1 MSTELATLTDDG
13 QSMLEAMGM
22 ANLTG
27 GSGSGIYMP
36 RISLMQ
42 DAIMGTMEVGG
53 KIVKTEV
60 LPAGAFRIN
69 IDRDTTIYAEEV
81 SIRIFTIRQQ
91 LARYDV
97 ETNKTYKTV
106 QATDL
111 KGDLKDELGGF
122 NLGKPGGYVA
132 DYSSLTAEQKAVR
145 TSKVYY
151 GVAVIKNAMNENGEP
166 LEGYN
171 EPVPFVMDVTSSF
184 SRRALDDALKSI
196 LRKNVLPI
204 NSQLD
209 LTHTSTANKAG
220 KRIMHMKVLG
230 GSNVDPDDRD
240 NDTFQMF
247 IERIEGINKY
257 VLSKWDEANSND
269 PQMEQA
275 DIDMVHEFVNVEE
288 AD

>member
-1 MSTELATLTDDG
+1 MSNELATLTNDG

-27 GSGSGIYMP
+27 GSGSTFVP
-36 RISLMQ
+36 RISLLQ
-42 DAIMGTMEVGG
+42 DAIMGTMDVGG

-60 LPAGAFRIN
+60 VPAGAFRIN
-69 IDRDTTIYAEEV
+69 ADKDTTIYAEEI

-91 LARYDV
+91 LTRYDV
-97 ETNKTYKTV
+97 DTNKTYKTV

-111 KGDLKDELGGF
+111 KGELKDELGGF

-132 DYSSLTAEQKAVR
+132 DYNSLTDKQKAVR
-145 TSKVYY
+145 TAKIYY
-151 GVAVIKNAMNENGEP
+151 GVAVVKNAVNENGEP
-166 LEGYN
+166 VAGYE
-171 EPVPFVMDVTSSF
+171 EPMPFVMDVTSSF
-184 SRRALDDALKSI
+184 SRRALDEGLKAV

-204 NSQLD
+204 NFVFNLA
-209 LTHTSTANKAG
+209 HASTANKAG
-220 KRIMHMKVLG
+220 KKIMHIKVLG
-230 GSNVDPDDRD
+230 GDQVEPDARD

-247 IERIEGINKY
+247 LDRIEGVNKY

-269 PQMEQA
+269 PQMDA
-275 DIDMVHEFVNVEE
+275 DEIDMVHEFVNVEE